1 MSTLRDIIADVNDQ
15 ASSTAKYTSN
25 LFKFTV
31 NGKPAGI
38 YAVTGMTLILVGSMI
53 YINKDNEGKDTSF
66 MGTFFPGFG
75 ANAKKD
81 EEGETPEEDEESPE
95 ESQEEGDNDGE
106 PPVEEEGDKG
116 EESPVQEEPEEE
128 PKEEGD
134 NEREPPVEEEG
145 DKGEEPPVEEKPKE
159 EGDND
164 GEPPVEEKP
173 PERYGGKTRK
183 RKIKKKNYTISRR
196 R

>member
-1 MSTLRDIIADVNDQ
+1 MSTLRDIIADINDQ

-75 ANAKKD
+75 SNAKKD
-81 EEGETPEEDEESPE
+81 EESPEEGEKQEEEEEETPE

-106 PPVEEEGDKG
+106 PPVEEEGDK
-116 EESPVQEEPEEE
+116 
-128 PKEEGD
+128 
-134 NEREPPVEEEG
+134 ERQRQ
-145 DKGEEPPVEEKPKE
+145 
-159 EGDND
+159 NQ
-164 GEPPVEEKP
+164 
-173 PERYGGKTRK
+173 
-183 RKIKKKNYTISRR
+183 SRVR
-196 R
+196 

>member
-31 NGKPAGI
+31 NGNPGGI
-38 YAVTGMTLILVGSMI
+38 YAVTGMTLVLVGSMI

-81 EEGETPEEDEESPE
+81 EEGDEEDEESP
-95 ESQEEGDNDGE
+95 
-106 PPVEEEGDKG
+106 EEGDKG
-116 EESPVQEEPEEE
+116 EESPVEEEPQEEEKQEPEEE
-128 PKEEGD
+128 EKQEPEEEEKQEPQEEGD
-134 NEREPPVEEEG
+134 NGGESPVQ
-145 DKGEEPPVEEKPKE
+145 E

-173 PERYGGKTRK
+173 AQAYGGKTRK

>member
-1 MSTLRDIIADVNDQ
+1 MSTLRDIIADINDQ

-38 YAVTGMTLILVGSMI
+38 YAVTGMTLVLVGSMI

-75 ANAKKD
+75 SNAKKD
-81 EEGETPEEDEESPE
+81 EESPEEGEKQEEEEEETPEESPE
-95 ESQEEGDNDGE
+95 EPQEEGN
-106 PPVEEEGDKG
+106 KG
-116 EESPVQEEPEEE
+116 EESPVEEE
-128 PKEEGD
+128 PQEE
-134 NEREPPVEEEG
+134 EKQEPQEG
-145 DKGEEPPVEEKPKE
+145 DKGEEPPVEEEGDKAAEPPVEEEPKE
-159 EGDND
+159 EGDNE

>member
-38 YAVTGMTLILVGSMI
+38 YAVTGMTLVLVGSMI

-95 ESQEEGDNDGE
+95 EGDNDGE

-116 EESPVQEEPEEE
+116 EESPVEEEPQEEE

-134 NEREPPVEEEG
+134 NGGEPPVQ
-145 DKGEEPPVEEKPKE
+145 E
-159 EGDND
+159 EGDNGGESPVQEEED
-164 GEPPVEEKP
+164 KGGEPPVEEKP
-173 PERYGGKTRK
+173 PEAYGGKTRK

>member
-1 MSTLRDIIADVNDQ
+1 MSTLRDIIADINDQ

-38 YAVTGMTLILVGSMI
+38 YAVTGMTLVLVGSMI

-75 ANAKKD
+75 SNAKKD
-81 EEGETPEEDEESPE
+81 EESPEEGEKQEEEEEETPEESPE
-95 ESQEEGDNDGE
+95 EPQE
-106 PPVEEEGDKG
+106 
-116 EESPVQEEPEEE
+116 
-128 PKEEGD
+128 D
-134 NEREPPVEEEG
+134 NEREPPVEEEPQEEEKQEPQEG
-145 DKGEEPPVEEKPKE
+145 DKGEEPPVEEEPKE
-159 EGDND
+159 EGDNE

>member
-38 YAVTGMTLILVGSMI
+38 YAVTGMTLVLVGSMI

-75 ANAKKD
+75 SNAKKD
-81 EEGETPEEDEESPE
+81 EESPEEGEKQEEEEEETPEESPE
-95 ESQEEGDNDGE
+95 EPQEEGN
-106 PPVEEEGDKG
+106 KG
-116 EESPVQEEPEEE
+116 EESPVEEE
-128 PKEEGD
+128 PQEE
-134 NEREPPVEEEG
+134 EKQEPEEG
-145 DKGEEPPVEEKPKE
+145 DKGEEPPVEEEPKE
-159 EGDND
+159 EGDNE

>member
-1 MSTLRDIIADVNDQ
+1 MSTLRDIIADINDQ

-38 YAVTGMTLILVGSMI
+38 YAVTGMTLVLVGSMI

-75 ANAKKD
+75 SNAKKD
-81 EEGETPEEDEESPE
+81 EEEDEEQEEEEEETPEESPE
-95 ESQEEGDNDGE
+95 EPQ
-106 PPVEEEGDKG
+106 EEGDKG
-116 EESPVQEEPEEE
+116 EESPVQEEPEE
-128 PKEEGD
+128 D

-145 DKGEEPPVEEKPKE
+145 DKGEEPPVEEEPKE

>member
-15 ASSTAKYTSN
+15 ASSTAKYTGN
-25 LFKFTV
+25 LFKFSV
-31 NGKPAGI
+31 NGNPGGI
-38 YAVTGMTLILVGSMI
+38 YALTGMTLVLVGSMI

-75 ANAKKD
+75 ANTKKD
-81 EEGETPEEDEESPE
+81 EEGETPEEEEEETPE
-95 ESQEEGDNDGE
+95 ESQEDGDNDGE
-106 PPVEEEGDKG
+106 PPVEEE
-116 EESPVQEEPEEE
+116 PQEEEKQQPEE
-128 PKEEGD
+128 D
-134 NEREPPVEEEG
+134 NEREPPVQEEG
-145 DKGEEPPVEEKPKE
+145 DKGEEPPVEEEPKE
-159 EGDND
+159 EGDNE